1 MALVDSRPQ
10 RILTLCGLYLA
21 QGIPWGFMLIT
32 LPSYLAYRYRVG
44 DDEIGQL
51 TALILVPWSFKLI
64 WAPIMDTF
72 TIRSMGRRRPWIIG
86 SELMMAVTLLGF
98 IGLGDPSEKLRIIL
112 WMYFL
117 HNCFAS
123 LQDVCTDA
131 LAVDIL
137 PPHEQGQTNG
147 MMWGSKL
154 VGKGIG
160 AWSLS
165 YVLNWGGIEA
175 CVAVQVALL
184 LGILLIPILVLER
197 KGERRFPWSP
207 VQPIVVQTS
216 QGIRLAGKDSRSHV
230 NPQLGSGPDLSRTKR
245 SMNAGLPPADLGRG
259 ENIRNPNE
267 IVRDYLK
274 AFSLTTT
281 LVYVAFTL
289 TKLVGVGVNEV
300 VTKTLYTQQLEPRW
314 TDVDYSTAAG
324 LYAMGPIILGALLGG
339 FLADRFGRRLILMV
353 GYGGYGVAALTF
365 AAFPAMWNE
374 GWFAM
379 SYVLSCETLNA
390 VGSVGFLSMAMRI
403 SWTKSAATVFTTY
416 MTLSNVS
423 HVAGNWMAGWVR
435 ELFRFSDASLAANLY
450 SYELTFWF
458 VGAASIAPLLFLV
471 VIRPAQVDAARLAE
485 SSPNTLFV

>member
-1 MALVDSRPQ
+1 MPLVESRRQ

-21 QGIPWGFMLIT
+21 QGVPWGFMLIT

-51 TALILVPWSFKLI
+51 TAVILIPWSFKLI

-72 TIRSMGRRRPWIIG
+72 TVRSMGRRRPWIIG

-98 IGLGDPSEKLRIIL
+98 IGLGDPSEKLRVIL

-137 PPHEQGQTNG
+137 PVHEQGQTNG
-147 MMWGSKL
+147 LMWGSKL

-160 AWSLS
+160 AWGLS
-165 YVLNWGGIEA
+165 HVLNWGGIEA
-175 CVAVQVALL
+175 CVAVQVGLL
-184 LGILLIPILVLER
+184 LGIMLIPIIILER
-197 KGERRFPWSP
+197 RGEKRFPWSSAKP
-207 VQPIVVQTS
+207 AGDSVQ
-216 QGIRLAGKDSRSHV
+216 
-230 NPQLGSGPDLSRTKR
+230 GSGPTHATALSTGGSGIENVR
-245 SMNAGLPPADLGRG
+245 SPSEVFGDF
-259 ENIRNPNE
+259 
-267 IVRDYLK
+267 LK

-281 LVYVAFTL
+281 LVYVVFTL
-289 TKLVGVGVNEV
+289 SKLIGTGVNEV
-300 VTKTLYTQQLEPRW
+300 VTKTLYTQQLAPKW
-314 TDVDYSTAAG
+314 TDLDFSTASG
-324 LYAMGPIILGALLGG
+324 LYAMGPIILGAVLGG
-339 FLADRFGRRLILMV
+339 FLADRFGRRWILTF

-365 AAFPAMWNE
+365 AAFPGLWNE

-379 SYVLSCETLNA
+379 SYILSYETLNA
-390 VGSVGFLSMAMRI
+390 IGAVGFLSLAMRI
-403 SWTKSAATVFTTY
+403 SWTRSAATVFTCY

-423 HVAGNWMAGWVR
+423 HVAGNWMAGPVR
-435 ELFRFSDASLAANLY
+435 ELFRFGQASLAADLY

-458 VGAASIAPLLFLV
+458 VGAVSIAPLLLLTV
-471 VIRPAQVDAARLAE
+471 VRPDQVDRARAAQGL
-485 SSPNTLFV
+485 P